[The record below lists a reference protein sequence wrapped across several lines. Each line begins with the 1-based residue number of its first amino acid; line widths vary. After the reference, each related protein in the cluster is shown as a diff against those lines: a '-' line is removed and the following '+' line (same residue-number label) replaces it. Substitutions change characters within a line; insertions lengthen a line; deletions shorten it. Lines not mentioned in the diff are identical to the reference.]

1 MNSIE
6 SLLSIFGSISDP
18 VFVKNRQHRFVLV
31 NDAFAQLIGVPVEL
45 LIGKSDYDIL
55 PKDQA
60 DIFHE
65 RDEQVFLGG
74 KATEHEEALTSVDGT
89 LQLIY
94 TKKSCFVNSDGE
106 QMLVGII
113 SNLTKWRHV
122 EQQLRISEERFRHIA
137 DAANEYVWEID
148 SEFNFIYLTDQIER
162 VVGRPKV
169 ELLGSS
175 IFSTMATE
183 EADRVRQWLQPYFA
197 EHKPFRNLVHSSLQP
212 DGRTIWQRVSGYP
225 ITSATGT
232 ILGFRGT
239 GLDITAEV
247 ETQQR
252 ITRLVTILTET
263 EALAKIGGWEVDLTT
278 NRIFWSDEMFRIHG
292 LPIGSPPDY
301 ETSIH
306 FYPEPGRSLLLEK
319 LARAAQ
325 DGERFDLEIPFVN
338 AQGVQLSVRAIGV
351 PAYTDGLITSLRGVF
366 QDVTENNRREHDL
379 QVAQDRAQLAL
390 DGAELGTWDWNIK
403 TGIATFDKRWFQM
416 LGYEAD
422 ELPQLGNTFFE
433 LLHPDDKQ
441 RITQSIASH
450 CVNQEKVFQEDI
462 RLRCSDGSYKWI
474 YTRGKVFE
482 YDFDGSPVRM
492 VGTHLDIHGK
502 KTKEE
507 QLSRYVDELE
517 RAQQQLREQGAALH
531 REKLRAE
538 QASEAK
544 SSFLAN
550 MSHEIRTPMNGV
562 LGMAELL
569 LKTPLDQ
576 EQSALLTDV
585 IDSASSLLSV
595 INDVLDF
602 SKIEAGR
609 LELLPEPFDPRTLVR
624 RISSIFHRTAAQ
636 RSLTLDML
644 VSSAVPRSLR
654 GDASRIQQILVNLVG
669 NGAKF
674 TPEGGNICVSVDYHS
689 GSLHID
695 VHDTG
700 IGIST
705 EAQKQ
710 IFEPFVQA
718 DSSITRRFGGSGL
731 GLAIIGRLVKL
742 MEGTIS
748 VQSEP
753 GKGSTFSLRIP
764 CEPSLEASPALP
776 TPEPTEKLLS
786 DTAHP
791 ARILVAEDNL
801 VNQRLIIRLL
811 EQEGHQ
817 VTVVGSGREAVAAH
831 TADHFDL
838 ILMDIQMPD
847 MDGVHASQLIRSGSC
862 RPTVPIIA
870 LTANAFE
877 GDREK
882 YLSSGMSGYVAKPIN
897 REELLRLVQRHTSRS

>member
-1 MNSIE
+1 M
-6 SLLSIFGSISDP
+6 
-18 VFVKNRQHRFVLV
+18 
-31 NDAFAQLIGVPVEL
+31 
-45 LIGKSDYDIL
+45 
-55 PKDQA
+55 
-60 DIFHE
+60 
-65 RDEQVFLGG
+65 
-74 KATEHEEALTSVDGT
+74 
-89 LQLIY
+89 
-94 TKKSCFVNSDGE
+94 
-106 QMLVGII
+106 
-113 SNLTKWRHV
+113 
-122 EQQLRISEERFRHIA
+122 
-137 DAANEYVWEID
+137 
-148 SEFNFIYLTDQIER
+148 
-162 VVGRPKV
+162 
-169 ELLGSS
+169 
-175 IFSTMATE
+175 
-183 EADRVRQWLQPYFA
+183 
-197 EHKPFRNLVHSSLQP
+197 
-212 DGRTIWQRVSGYP
+212 
-225 ITSATGT
+225 
-232 ILGFRGT
+232 
-239 GLDITAEV
+239 
-247 ETQQR
+247 
-252 ITRLVTILTET
+252 
-263 EALAKIGGWEVDLTT
+263 
-278 NRIFWSDEMFRIHG
+278 
-292 LPIGSPPDY
+292 
-301 ETSIH
+301 
-306 FYPEPGRSLLLEK
+306 
-319 LARAAQ
+319 
-325 DGERFDLEIPFVN
+325 
-338 AQGVQLSVRAIGV
+338 
-351 PAYTDGLITSLRGVF
+351 PAYTDGVITSLRGVF

-403 TGIATFDKRWFQM
+403 TGVAIFDKRWFQM

-422 ELPQLGNTFFE
+422 ELPSLGSTFFD

-441 RITQSIASH
+441 RVGRSIAAH
-450 CVNQEKVFQEDI
+450 CANQEKVFQEDI
-462 RLRCSDGSYKWI
+462 RMRCHDGSYKWI

-569 LKTPLDQ
+569 LQTPLDN
-576 EQSALLTDV
+576 EQSALLSDV

-609 LELLPEPFDPRTLVR
+609 LELIPEPFDPRTLVR

-636 RSLTLDML
+636 RQLTLDIL
-644 VSSAVPRSLR
+644 VSSAVPRSLL

-669 NGAKF
+669 NGTKF
-674 TPEGGNICVSVDYHS
+674 TPAGGNICVCMEYAS
-689 GSLHID
+689 GSLKIA

-700 IGIST
+700 IGISA

-742 MEGTIS
+742 MDGSID

-753 GKGSTFSLRIP
+753 GKGSTFTLHIP
-764 CEPSLEASPALP
+764 CAPCEAETLELSAAGGTDLP
-776 TPEPTEKLLS
+776 PDATVHS
-786 DTAHP
+786 
-791 ARILVAEDNL
+791 ARILVAEDNV

-811 EQEGHQ
+811 EQAGHQ
-817 VTVVGSGREAVAAH
+817 VTVVGSGSEAVAAH
-831 TADHFDL
+831 AADQFDL

-847 MDGVHASQLIRSGSC
+847 MDGVRASELIRSGTN

-897 REELLRLVQRHTSRS
+897 REELLRLVQRHTARS